1 MISGVSGSGK
11 STLAQIIAGL
21 DSNYQGTL
29 IYNDLELG
37 HISQHKW
44 MKHIQYVPQ
53 YHSSTLDPNKTV
65 HWILKQPLIHFHYPK
80 AIHEDRIKEVMSQC
94 KLESQLLGKK

>member
-1 MISGVSGSGK
+1 MDETYPICTSISFEY
-11 STLAQIIAGL
+11 T
-21 DSNYQGTL
+21 
-29 IYNDLELG
+29 
-37 HISQHKW
+37 
-44 MKHIQYVPQ
+44 
-53 YHSSTLDPNKTV
+53 DPNKTV